1 MPIPQPKKEAE
12 EGIKVVGKWERVKDD
27 YFEKNKAKEEIKV
40 EKKEEAQ
47 REPEEE
53 IRLS

>member
-1 MPIPQPKKEAE
+1 M
-12 EGIKVVGKWERVKDD
+12 KDD

-40 EKKEEAQ
+40 EKKEEDL

-53 IRLS
+53 I